1 MANLTISEVARAVG
15 LRSSAIRYYEEI
27 GVLQPAVRMGGQ
39 RRYDKTAIYRLTLI
53 RRAQEAGFSLTE
65 IQELF
70 SGFGEEVPVSARWK
84 ALSESKLSEIKDKIA
99 QLQWMQN
106 LLEDM
111 VESCT
116 CASLDACGKG
126 IFLQTGGTNDFGV
139 PNCCSPKKP

>member
-1 MANLTISEVARAVG
+1 MAHLTISEVAREAG

-27 GVLQPAVRMGGQ
+27 GVLQPAVRIGGQ

-70 SGFGEEVPVSARWK
+70 SGFDEEVPVSARWK
-84 ALSESKLSEIKDKIA
+84 ALSQNKLSEIKDKIA
-99 QLQWMQN
+99 QLQWMQS

-111 VESCT
+111 AASCT
-116 CASLDACGKG
+116 CTSLDACGKG

-139 PNCCSPKKP
+139 PNCCSPKKF